1 MVLKILQRLLM
12 LALFSWQ
19 GLALANAN
27 PLHNQIQAL
36 ISDVGESGCYFVRNG
51 KQHTS
56 SEGMEHITRK
66 YEHFQDEIDSIDGFI
81 ELTSTKSLF
90 TGKRY
95 QVTCDGNSV
104 DAAKWMQGRA
114 ARLGLL

>member
-1 MVLKILQRLLM
+1 MVLKMLQRVLI
-12 LALFSWQ
+12 LALLSWQ
-19 GLALANAN
+19 GLALANGN
-27 PLHNQIQAL
+27 PLHNQIQTL
-36 ISDVGESGCYFVRNG
+36 IIDVGESGCNFVRNG
-51 KQHTS
+51 KQHS
-56 SEGMEHITRK
+56 STEGMEHITRK
-66 YEHFQDEIDSIDGFI
+66 YEHFQDEIDSIYGFI

-95 QVTCDGNSV
+95 QVTCDGDSF